1 MTGRRGWKRKNAP
14 NASQR
19 AVGSTILNQ
28 RPSNLP
34 SQYAIRTL
42 EEDTTAALH
51 QLLMV
56 PGRHLY
62 TTVLSP
68 ISLQRRLGMT
78 YSISLCFFIYVKMS
92 ISIKMSISF
101 EMSISRGLMSC
112 LLDEYVEF
120 DVLIVFARVSL
131 LLRRLD
137 VIVLS

>member
-1 MTGRRGWKRKNAP
+1 
-14 NASQR
+14 
-19 AVGSTILNQ
+19 
-28 RPSNLP
+28 
-34 SQYAIRTL
+34 
-42 EEDTTAALH
+42 
-51 QLLMV
+51 
-56 PGRHLY
+56 
-62 TTVLSP
+62 
-68 ISLQRRLGMT
+68 MT

>member
-68 ISLQRRLGMT
+68 ISLPETTWYDIL
-78 YSISLCFFIYVKMS
+78 YL
-92 ISIKMSISF
+92 
-101 EMSISRGLMSC
+101 LM
-112 LLDEYVEF
+112 LLYLYEYVEF

>member
-1 MTGRRGWKRKNAP
+1 
-14 NASQR
+14 
-19 AVGSTILNQ
+19 
-28 RPSNLP
+28 
-34 SQYAIRTL
+34 
-42 EEDTTAALH
+42 
-51 QLLMV
+51 
-56 PGRHLY
+56 
-62 TTVLSP
+62 
-68 ISLQRRLGMT
+68 MT

-120 DVLIVFARVSL
+120 DVLMIVFARVSL